1 MTKAKYK
8 TFFLIRF
15 IVTLLLEI
23 LVILGAIIGFIP
35 LITFI
40 LTGLSNLGVMIVFL
54 MNYRKS
60 K

>member
-1 MTKAKYK
+1 MTKAKHK
-8 TFFLIRF
+8 TFFLIMF
-15 IVTLLLEI
+15 ILTLLLEI
-23 LVILGAIIGFIP
+23 LVILGAIIDFIP

-40 LTGLSNLGVMIVFL
+40 LTGLSNLGVMIIFL

>member
-1 MTKAKYK
+1 M
-8 TFFLIRF
+8 F
-15 IVTLLLEI
+15 ILTLLLEI

>member
-1 MTKAKYK
+1 M
-8 TFFLIRF
+8 F
-15 IVTLLLEI
+15 ILTLLLEI
-23 LVILGAIIGFIP
+23 LVILGAIIDFIP

-40 LTGLSNLGVMIVFL
+40 LTGLSNLGVMIIFL